1 MRLIVCNLDFEIRNM
16 SALVSRNISS
26 AGSFFGGFC
35 CFCWWVAVRANLKG
49 LTKNKTPFL
58 RAFLFW
64 RSIFCTMPE
73 LKPSYSISWVDWL
86 MAEHLSAQGQAGS
99 KGRAPFFAGVQT
111 RLESLLLAH
120 WTY

>member
-1 MRLIVCNLDFEIRNM
+1 MEGEAHNMGNMNDGSWNLKARERERGRGKSSVAWERRGGSRGTEGVGEQVRLIVCNLDFEIRNM

-35 CFCWWVAVRANLKG
+35 CFCWWVAVRANIKG

-64 RSIFCTMPE
+64 RSIF
-73 LKPSYSISWVDWL
+73 LYN
-86 MAEHLSAQGQAGS
+86 A
-99 KGRAPFFAGVQT
+99 
-111 RLESLLLAH
+111 
-120 WTY
+120 